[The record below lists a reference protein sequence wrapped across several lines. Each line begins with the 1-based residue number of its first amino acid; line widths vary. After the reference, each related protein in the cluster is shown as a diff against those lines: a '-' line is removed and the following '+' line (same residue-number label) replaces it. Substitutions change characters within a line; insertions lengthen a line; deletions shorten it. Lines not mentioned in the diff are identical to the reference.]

1 MRVALLLLS
10 SACVAVAVDEDPTDT
25 IQETLRYLLDFSE
38 VPNANTSAP
47 TVRASHRTA
56 ATMQS
61 IYETFVEDDGSD
73 DGNVVRGIDPGIGK
87 LDGHEVLIFDVSG
100 LSKEQI
106 MRGELHFYLRR
117 RDAAKP
123 ARARQLRAKSLC
135 MNEYCSENQQ
145 LETIAIYP
153 EKVVWDA
160 TKPLAEANALA
171 ASQLVVRISRRD
183 IRMRRYVELVK
194 KCSPFLVVYSKA
206 DNTIDTEVVRKRVE
220 GTKRK
225 RRELGYFAYNS
236 VETTSQGSTK
246 ANGDARLNGLKPYKE
261 HSHRKN
267 AALKRKKVRGSR
279 NRSPEDDV
287 WHGFGDEPS
296 EEGEA
301 ETTTEKSNDVRVVL
315 LGAEEKR
322 AMCQRRGSVVDLK
335 ALGWGRW
342 VIAPATFEAGFCSGT
357 CPTPLPTELHPSNH
371 ALLQTLLKSSS
382 VPSVCC
388 SPQQMRSLT
397 IFYRDEIGRS
407 TVRNFENMIVESCTC
422 Q

>member
-1 MRVALLLLS
+1 MTIYLFIYLFIYSFSIGVFLY
-10 SACVAVAVDEDPTDT
+10 VDV
-25 IQETLRYLLDFSE
+25 QCSTLIFK
-38 VPNANTSAP
+38 PNTSAP

-225 RRELGYFAYNS
+225 RRELGRRFTGPVLSIHPNRR
-236 VETTSQGSTK
+236 G
-246 ANGDARLNGLKPYKE
+246 GGGGL
-261 HSHRKN
+261 
-267 AALKRKKVRGSR
+267 
-279 NRSPEDDV
+279 SPEDDV

-301 ETTTEKSNDVRVVL
+301 ETTTEKSNDVRVVNTFQ
-315 LGAEEKR
+315 
-322 AMCQRRGSVVDLK
+322 MCQRRGSVVDLK

-357 CPTPLPTELHPSNH
+357 CPTPLPTVS
-371 ALLQTLLKSSS
+371 
-382 VPSVCC
+382 
-388 SPQQMRSLT
+388 
-397 IFYRDEIGRS
+397 
-407 TVRNFENMIVESCTC
+407 
-422 Q
+422 